1 MASVHAKP
9 YGLKVVVTG
18 PESSGKSTLTEY
30 LHQHFESEK
39 VDEYSRSFLESLNRP
54 YQQEDLV
61 TIAKR
66 QLKAQKAAEEKGGLV
81 ICDTGIEVIKIWSEF
96 KYGNCPKTL
105 ASMDDASSIDLFLLC
120 SPDLPWVFDPL
131 RENPNDRDV
140 LFNLYKQY
148 LDAKEA
154 RYEIIYGE
162 ENERSA
168 LAVKALNDLLRDN

>member
-18 PESSGKSTLTEY
+18 PESSGKSTLATY
-30 LHQHFESEK
+30 LHQHFESEI
-39 VDEYSRSFLESLNRP
+39 VDEYSRSYLESLNRP

-61 TIAKR
+61 IIAKN
-66 QLKAQKAAEEKGGLV
+66 QLKAQNAAVAKGGLV

-96 KYGNCPKTL
+96 KYGNCPETL
-105 ASMDDASSIDLFLLC
+105 VLMDDSSSVDLFLLC
-120 SPDLPWVFDPL
+120 TPDLPWIFDPL
-131 RENPNDRDV
+131 RENPNDRDD
-140 LFNLYKQY
+140 LFNLYKQH

-168 LAVKALNDLLRDN
+168 LAAKAINDLLRDN